1 MTTQA
6 GERVGRA
13 LWRVLLI
20 GRERLENKEC
30 GDDADRDDEDR
41 DEEDRDEEDR
51 DDEDRDEEDRDDA

>member
-20 GRERLENKEC
+20 GRERLENKE
-30 GDDADRDDEDR
+30 GGDDEDR

-51 DDEDRDEEDRDDA
+51 DEEDRDDA